1 MGAFSTRGLAC
12 GVTGIDQGTAKGR
25 QLIAEGA
32 EADSRRRVKV
42 RGGGGESERPP
53 TKCMVT

>member
-25 QLIAEGA
+25 QLIAEGD

-42 RGGGGESERPP
+42 REGESERPP
-53 TKCMVT
+53 TKCTVT